1 MKTKY
6 DTGQEIYVPVTI
18 NAAILIG
25 GNVFY
30 TAVVDGEDIG
40 LKLVPEYRLNEPPK
54 IVHSSTVSF
63 NLTFD
68 RLETQLKAI

>member
-54 IVHSSTVSF
+54 IVHRSTVSF